1 MNDKQPSLFTMT
13 ETRAVPINI
22 EDEIKKSYLEYALS
36 VIIGRALPDVRDGL
50 KPVHRRILFAMSE
63 GGNDWNRPYRKSARI
78 VGDVIGKYHPHGDTA
93 VYDAIVRMAQDF
105 SLRYPL
111 VDGQG
116 NFGSIDGDSP
126 AAMRYTEVRLTRLA
140 HELLQDLEKDTVDFV
155 GNYDGSL
162 KEPLVLP
169 TRLPNLLVN
178 GSSGIAVGMATNI
191 PPHSLD
197 EVCDALLAT
206 LKNPDI
212 SLNELMA
219 LIPGPDF
226 PTGGFIYG
234 AEGIAEAYRTG
245 RGLIR
250 LRAKVSVEHK
260 GGRDSLIIR
269 ELPYQVNKAR
279 LIERIAELVKD
290 KKMEGIADI
299 RDESDRE
306 GLRVAIMLK
315 KDELPQPILNQ
326 LYIHTNMQVTFGIN
340 LVAIVHNR
348 PELLSLKDLLHH
360 FLEHRREVIL
370 RRTRYELKQA
380 EARAHILGG
389 FLIALDF
396 LDAVIAM
403 IRAAANPPEAKQQLM
418 AGLFILAAQPGVTL
432 EETRSRYALSEIQAQ
447 AILEMRLQ
455 RLTGLERQKIINE
468 AAEIRAA
475 IQRLRLILAEEAQVK
490 ALIAQELTELKER
503 FGDGRRTE
511 IVPQAQ
517 EFTAE
522 DLIADEE
529 MVVTISLR
537 SYIKRTPLTIYRSQ
551 RRGGKG
557 RMGMIT
563 RENDFV
569 SQLYIASTHSFFLV
583 FTNKGRVFWLKV
595 HAIPIGSPT
604 AQGKA
609 IVNLLPFG
617 EGEKLATILPVREF
631 TPGPSLVMAT
641 QRGIVKKTDLMNF
654 QRPRS
659 GGIIALSL
667 DAGDEL
673 VSAALSEPDQSIV
686 IGTRYGKIIRF
697 PSAEVRDMGR
707 TARGVK
713 GMEVAPED
721 RVVGME
727 VLRPGGTILTVTERG
742 FGKRTNPKKYPEH
755 HRKGQGVRGLVI
767 TKRNGPIMAILQVNE
782 DDEIMLVTDGGKI
795 LRMIAKGV
803 SLIGRVTQ
811 GVKLM
816 DLEAEERVVSLA
828 KVAEKSDDGEPEPEA
843 DLGLS

>member
-1 MNDKQPSLFTMT
+1 M

-22 EDEIKKSYLEYALS
+22 EDEIRKSYLEYSLS

-63 GGNDWNRPYRKSARI
+63 AGNDFNRPYRKSARI

-116 NFGSIDGDSP
+116 NFGSVDGDSP

-140 HELLQDLEKDTVDFV
+140 HELLQDLDKDTVDFV
-155 GNYDGSL
+155 ANYDGSM

-169 TRLPNLLVN
+169 SRIPNLLIN

-206 LKNPDI
+206 LQNPDI
-212 SLNELMA
+212 TLSELMA
-219 LIPGPDF
+219 IVPGPDF

-234 AEGIAEAYRTG
+234 AGGIAEAYRTG

-250 LRAKVSVEHK
+250 LRARVNVEHK
-260 GGRDSLIIR
+260 AGRDTLVIR

-290 KKMEGIADI
+290 KKIEGISDI

-306 GLRVAIMLK
+306 GMRVTIQLK
-315 KDELPQPILNQ
+315 KDEPAEVILNQ
-326 LYIHTNMQVTFGIN
+326 LYLNTQMQVTFGIN

-370 RRTRYELKQA
+370 RRTRYELKKA
-380 EARAHILGG
+380 EERAHILQG

-396 LDAVIAM
+396 LDQVIAL
-403 IRAAANPPEAKQQLM
+403 IRAAASPAEAKEQLM
-418 AGLFILAAQPGVTL
+418 AGMFITEAPDDSH
-432 EETRSRYALSEIQAQ
+432 EELRQRYALSEIQAQ
-447 AILEMRLQ
+447 EILNMRLQ
-455 RLTGLERQKIINE
+455 RLTGLERQKIIDEAKEAE
-468 AAEIRAA
+468 AAIARYR
-475 IQRLRLILAEEAQVK
+475 QILAEEAQVK
-490 ALIAQELTELKER
+490 ALIAGELTELKER
-503 FGDGRRTE
+503 YGDGRRTE
-511 IVPQAQ
+511 IVPEAQ

-529 MVVTISLR
+529 MVVTISHR

-557 RMGMIT
+557 RTGMAT

-569 SQLYIASTHSFFLV
+569 SQLYIASTHSYFLV
-583 FTNKGRVFWLKV
+583 FSNKGRVFWLRV
-595 HAIPIGSPT
+595 HEIPVGSPT

-609 IVNLLPFG
+609 IVNLVQLGP
-617 EGEKLATILPVREF
+617 EEKVTTILPVKEF
-631 TPGPSLVMAT
+631 VPGLSLVMAT
-641 QRGIVKKTDLMNF
+641 RRGVVKKTDLMNF

-659 GGIIALSL
+659 GGLIALSL

-673 VSAALSEPDQSIV
+673 VGAALSEPEQSV
-686 IGTRYGKIIRF
+686 LMGTRLGKIIRF
-697 PSAEVRDMGR
+697 PAAEVRDMGR
-707 TARGVK
+707 AARGVK
-713 GMEVAPED
+713 GMGVGPED
-721 RVVGME
+721 EVVGME
-727 VLRPGGTILTVTERG
+727 VLQPQGTILTVTERG
-742 FGKRTNPKKYPEH
+742 FGKRTDPAKYPQH
-755 HRKGQGVRGLVI
+755 HRGGQGVLGLNI
-767 TKRNGPIMAILQVNE
+767 TKRTGQVMGILQVNE
-782 DDEIMLVTDGGKI
+782 DDEVMLVTDGGKI
-795 LRMIAKGV
+795 LRLAARGI

-816 DLEAEERVVSLA
+816 DAEAEERVVSLA
-828 KVAEKSDDGEPEPEA
+828 KVAEQSDDSDPETEP

>member
-1 MNDKQPSLFTMT
+1 MT

-22 EDEIKKSYLEYALS
+22 EDEIRKSYLEYALS

-93 VYDAIVRMAQDF
+93 VYDAMVRMAQDF

-140 HELLQDLEKDTVDFV
+140 HELLQDLDKDTVDFV

-162 KEPLVLP
+162 KEPLVMP
-169 TRLPNLLVN
+169 TRIPNLLIN
-178 GSSGIAVGMATNI
+178 GGSGIAVGMATNI

-206 LKNPDI
+206 LKDPDI
-212 SLNELMA
+212 SLEELMA
-219 LIPGPDF
+219 IIPGPDF

-250 LRAKVSVEHK
+250 IRAKVSVEHK

-290 KKMEGIADI
+290 KKIEGISDL

-380 EARAHILGG
+380 EARAHILEG
-389 FLIALDF
+389 FLIALDW

-403 IRAAANPPEAKQQLM
+403 IRAAVNPPEAKQQLM
-418 AGLFILAAQPGVTL
+418 AGLFVLAAQPGATL
-432 EETRSRYALSEIQAQ
+432 EETRSRYALSETQAQ

-455 RLTGLERQKIINE
+455 RLTGMERQKIINE
-468 AAEIRAA
+468 AAEVRAT
-475 IQRLRLILAEEAQVK
+475 IQRLLQILAEEAQVK
-490 ALIAQELTELKER
+490 ALITQELTELKER
-503 FGDGRRTE
+503 YGDGRRTE

-595 HAIPIGSPT
+595 HEIPIGSPT

-654 QRPRS
+654 QRPRT

-667 DAGDEL
+667 DPEDEL

-707 TARGVK
+707 AARGVK

-742 FGKRTNPKKYPEH
+742 FGKRTDPKKYPEH
-755 HRKGQGVRGLVI
+755 HRKGQGVKGLDI
-767 TKRNGPIMAILQVNE
+767 TKRTGPIMSILQVNE

-795 LRMIAKGV
+795 LRMIAKGI

-828 KVAEKSDDGEPEPEA
+828 KVAEKSDDGEAEPEP
-843 DLGLS
+843 DLGIS

>member
-1 MNDKQPSLFTMT
+1 M

-22 EDEIKKSYLEYALS
+22 EDEIRKSYLEYALS

-116 NFGSIDGDSP
+116 NFGSIDGDAP

-140 HELLQDLEKDTVDFV
+140 HELLQDLDKDTVDFV

-162 KEPLVLP
+162 KEPLVMP
-169 TRLPNLLVN
+169 TRIPNLLIN

-197 EVCDALLAT
+197 EVCAALLAT
-206 LKNPDI
+206 LNNPEI
-212 SLNELMA
+212 SLEELMA

-234 AEGIAEAYRTG
+234 AEGISEAYRTG

-250 LRAKVSVEHK
+250 LRAKAIVERK
-260 GGRDSLIIR
+260 GGRESLIIR

-290 KKMEGIADI
+290 KKIEGIADI

-315 KDELPQPILNQ
+315 KDEMAQPILNQ
-326 LYIHTNMQVTFGIN
+326 LYIHTQMQVTFGIN

-348 PELLSLKDLLHH
+348 PELLGLKDLLHY
-360 FLEHRREVIL
+360 FLEHRREVII

-380 EARAHILGG
+380 EARAHILEGL
-389 FLIALDF
+389 LIALDW
-396 LDAVIAM
+396 LDQVITL
-403 IRAAANPPEAKQQLM
+403 IRAATNPAEAKQHLM
-418 AGLFILAAQPGVTL
+418 GGMFILSGQTGATL

-447 AILEMRLQ
+447 AILDMRLQ
-455 RLTGLERQKIINE
+455 RLTGMERQKIIQE
-468 AAEIRAA
+468 AEEVRAA
-475 IQRLRLILAEEAQVK
+475 IRRYHQILDNESEVK
-490 ALIAQELTELKER
+490 ALIAGELTDLKER
-503 FGDGRRTE
+503 YGDGRRTE
-511 IVPQAQ
+511 IVPQA
-517 EFTAE
+517 EDITAE
-522 DLIADEE
+522 DLIADED
-529 MVVTISLR
+529 MVVTISHR

-569 SQLYIASTHSFFLV
+569 SQLYIASTHSCFLV

-595 HAIPIGSPT
+595 HEIPIGSPT

-609 IVNLLPFG
+609 IVNLVQLG

-631 TPGPSLVMAT
+631 STGPSLVMAT
-641 QRGIVKKTDLMNF
+641 KRGIIKKTDLMNF
-654 QRPRS
+654 QRPRG

-667 DAGDEL
+667 DAEDEL
-673 VSAALSEPDQSIV
+673 IGAALSEPDQSILL
-686 IGTRYGKIIRF
+686 GTRFGKIIRF

-707 TARGVK
+707 AARGVK

-721 RVVGME
+721 EVVGME
-727 VLRPGGTILTVTERG
+727 VIRPAGTILTVTERG
-742 FGKRTNPKKYPEH
+742 FGKRTDPSKYPEH
-755 HRKGQGVRGLVI
+755 HRGGQGVKGLEI

-782 DDEIMLVTDGGKI
+782 DDEVMLVTDGGKI
-795 LRMIAKGV
+795 LRLPARGI

-816 DLEAEERVVSLA
+816 DLEKEERVVSLA
-828 KVAEKSDDGEPEPEA
+828 KVAERGDDSEPEPEA
-843 DLGLS
+843 DLGLT

>member
-1 MNDKQPSLFTMT
+1 MT

-22 EDEIKKSYLEYALS
+22 EDEIQKSYLEYALS

-93 VYDAIVRMAQDF
+93 VYDAMVRMAQDF

-162 KEPLVLP
+162 KEPLVMP

-191 PPHSLD
+191 PPHSLE

-206 LKNPDI
+206 LHNPDI
-212 SLNELMA
+212 TLEELMA
-219 LIPGPDF
+219 IIPGPDF

-234 AEGIAEAYRTG
+234 AEGITEAYRTG

-250 LRAKVSVEHK
+250 IRAKVNVEHK

-290 KKMEGIADI
+290 KKIEGISDL

-326 LYIHTNMQVTFGIN
+326 LYMHTNMQVTFGIN

-380 EARAHILGG
+380 EARAHILEG
-389 FLIALDF
+389 FLIALDW
-396 LDAVIAM
+396 LDAVINM
-403 IRAAANPPEAKQQLM
+403 IRAAATPPEAKQQLM
-418 AGLFILAAQPGVTL
+418 AGLFILAAAPGATL
-432 EETRSRYALSEIQAQ
+432 EETRGKYSLSEIQAQ

-468 AAEIRAA
+468 AEEVRATIR
-475 IQRLRLILAEEAQVK
+475 RLRQILAEEAEVK
-490 ALIAQELTELKER
+490 ALIVQELTELKER

-595 HAIPIGSPT
+595 HEIPIGSPT

-631 TPGPSLVMAT
+631 IPGPSLVLGT
-641 QRGIVKKTDLMNF
+641 QRGIIKKTDLMNF

-667 DAGDEL
+667 DAEDEL
-673 VSAALSEPDQSIV
+673 VSVALSEPDQSIV

-707 TARGVK
+707 AARGVK
-713 GMEVAPED
+713 GMEVGPED
-721 RVVGME
+721 SVVGME

-742 FGKRTNPKKYPEH
+742 FGKRTDPEKYPEH
-755 HRKGQGVRGLVI
+755 HRKGQGVKGLAI

-795 LRMIAKGV
+795 LRMIAKGI

-816 DLEAEERVVSLA
+816 DLEPEERVVSVA
-828 KVAEKSDDGEPEPEA
+828 KVAEKNDDGEPEPET
-843 DLGLS
+843 DLGIS